1 VSTRD
6 ERPPTGDRVPYRGQ
20 YLGLPAEGPGSVAG
34 FGIRLLALAID
45 WALANLVALMLAGTG
60 VWSAATARV
69 WLPLVAWYLLT
80 SLATGL
86 TGASIGQWAL
96 RLRVL
101 RLDRRPV
108 GLLRGFARTALIA
121 LVLPAVVSVGEGR
134 GLHDLAVGTV
144 VVHGPR

>member
-1 VSTRD
+1 VSTHD
-6 ERPPTGDRVPYRGQ
+6 ERPPTGDKVPYRGRD
-20 YLGLPAEGPGSVAG
+20 LGLPPEGPGSVAG
-34 FGIRLLALAID
+34 VGVRLLALVID
-45 WALANLVALMLAGTG
+45 WAFANLVALMLAGTG
-60 VWSAATARV
+60 VWSAETGRV

-86 TGASIGQWAL
+86 TGASLGQWAL
-96 RLRVL
+96 GLRVL

-108 GLLRGFARTALIA
+108 GLLRGFVRTALIA
-121 LVLPAVVSVGEGR
+121 LVLPAIVGVGDGR

>member
-1 VSTRD
+1 VSTHD
-6 ERPPTGDRVPYRGQ
+6 ERPPTGDKVPYRGRD
-20 YLGLPAEGPGSVAG
+20 LGLPPEGPGSVAG
-34 FGIRLLALAID
+34 VGVRLLALVID
-45 WALANLVALMLAGTG
+45 WAFANLVALMLAGTG
-60 VWSAATARV
+60 VWSAETGRV

-86 TGASIGQWAL
+86 TGASLAQWAL
-96 RLRVL
+96 GLRVL

-108 GLLRGFARTALIA
+108 GLLRGFVRTALIA
-121 LVLPAVVSVGEGR
+121 LVLPAIVGVGDGR

>member
-1 VSTRD
+1 M
-6 ERPPTGDRVPYRGQ
+6 
-20 YLGLPAEGPGSVAG
+20 
-34 FGIRLLALAID
+34 RLLALLID

-60 VWSAATARV
+60 VWSAATGRG

-86 TGASIGQWAL
+86 TGASIGQWAV

-108 GLLRGFARTALIA
+108 GLLRGFTRTALIA
-121 LVLPAVVSVGEGR
+121 LVLPAIVSVGDGR

>member
-1 VSTRD
+1 MSTHD
-6 ERPPTGDRVPYRGQ
+6 ERPPTGDRLPYRGRD
-20 YLGLPAEGPGSVAG
+20 LGLPPEGPGSVAG
-34 FGIRLLALAID
+34 FGVRLLALVID
-45 WALANLVALMLAGTG
+45 WAFANLVALMLAGAG
-60 VWSAATARV
+60 VWSAETGRV

-86 TGASIGQWAL
+86 TGASLGQWAL

-108 GLLRGFARTALIA
+108 GLLRGFVRTTLIA
-121 LVLPAVVSVGEGR
+121 LVLPAVVGVGGGR